1 MFFKFATIMLSRFHV
16 YVLHAIQRIFEM
28 LFGQLLVYLISQM
41 KWRNL
46 MLNWTLLRLFDFM
59 IIA

>member
-1 MFFKFATIMLSRFHV
+1 MYFKFATIMQSRFHV

-28 LFGQLLVYLISQM
+28 LFGQLPVYLLSQM

-46 MLNWTLLRLFDFM
+46 MRSSDLR
-59 IIA
+59 